1 MKLSGESSARDA
13 AAEAEKAELKA
24 MIERKRRND
33 FVRKRELDM
42 LRRIRREGLS
52 PEQAAALDATSRID
66 ESEVRLTQPPGSTA
80 VKDKIDA
87 IEKQMVGS
95 ASSLARTAVAPRPG
109 VRPPISNLP
118 TLTAQIDAEPT
129 VPMGLVASGFDTP
142 TEPMTLGSAPPA
154 AAAAPNPIAANPL
167 GALAAPVAA
176 APKAPQAP
184 AGGLLLAQRAL
195 HDLEVS
201 DIAHDPELDEAVI
214 AFANADFAHA
224 EKLLLNLISHK
235 GSRRTHLDTWLT
247 VFDLFRATGQHN
259 PFDNLSLDFAQHF
272 QRSAPQW
279 FSLPRLVADTT
290 TSTAARQR
298 DGGPVA
304 VGWVCP
310 STLDAEAVVQLSSQT
325 MQLPKPW
332 VLDWSVLQVIDADG
346 ASRLR
351 ALFRQWAGMDVE
363 MRWIGGDHLFAI
375 LQDSAPVGVRDA
387 DPAIWLARLEAM
399 RLVNRP
405 DQFDD
410 VAIDYCVT
418 YEVSPP
424 SWEPAECVARLSGS
438 TTGAVST
445 RSASM
450 SLVGEPVTT
459 LLDEQSGGR
468 SQPVTTLELSGQLS
482 GDINPTLESLNAKL
496 GAAEIVR
503 ISCALLIRV
512 DFVAAGDLLNWVVA
526 KRSEG
531 RHISFVDVHRLVAL
545 MFSAMGVGEHAQVQ
559 LRHA

>member
-1 MKLSGESSARDA
+1 MKFSGESSARDA

-52 PEQAAALDATSRID
+52 PEHAAALDATSRID
-66 ESEVRLTQPPGSTA
+66 ESEVRHTQPPGSTA

-87 IEKQMVGS
+87 IEKQMVGIT
-95 ASSLARTAVAPRPG
+95 SSLTRTAVAPRPG

-118 TLTAQIDAEPT
+118 TLTAQIDTEPT

-142 TEPMTLGSAPPA
+142 TEPMTLGAQHTPSTPA
-154 AAAAPNPIAANPL
+154 ASPA
-167 GALAAPVAA
+167 VAA
-176 APKAPQAP
+176 TGPAATPPKPM
-184 AGGLLLAQRAL
+184 GSGSLSTGTLIAQRAL
-195 HDLEVS
+195 QDMEVS

-224 EKLLLNLISHK
+224 EKLLLGSISHK

-259 PFDNLSLDFAQHF
+259 PFDNLSLDFSQHF

-279 FSLPRLVADTT
+279 FSLPRLVADAT
-290 TSTAARQR
+290 TSTASRQR

-310 STLDAEAVVQLSSQT
+310 GTLDAEAVVQLSSQT

-351 ALFRQWAGMDVE
+351 ALFRQWASMDVE

-424 SWEPAECVARLSGS
+424 SWEPAECVARLSGN
-438 TTGAVST
+438 TTGAIST

-459 LLDEQSGGR
+459 LLDESAGGR
-468 SQPVTTLELSGQLS
+468 SQPVTTLELVGQLS
-482 GDINPTLESLNAKL
+482 GDINPTLESLNTKL

-526 KRSEG
+526 KRAEG